1 MRASPHGG
9 GVMRWR
15 SARAAVAAAAAH
27 RINRLDSA
35 APPMAWALLAAAC
48 AAGAL
53 AASLAGPA
61 WAQGGGDMGEA
72 RSLFA
77 RGEYPAAIA
86 IYDALL
92 EERPR
97 DPEILRLKGIAE
109 SNSGRH
115 RDSLVSFYTV
125 LQDRPGDAV
134 ALAGAG
140 VGFGNLGEYAESR
153 EYFARALEVDPES
166 VVYGNYARFVDG
178 VISKYPYKATE
189 KPDFEAAAQRP
200 SRVPAWT
207 TDIARWWAAGQISSD
222 EFLAAISHLVAG
234 GAIAVH
240 GGGSGGTPVGERIPG
255 DAVLAEWVAGN
266 VTTASLAQAVRDMIA
281 GGLVEG
287 PPESAEEKA
296 ARDRDDLL
304 LFKNYL
310 TRIASNINKEK
321 RYIEYPN
328 PSGDVIKK
336 FLRDYVKWN
345 FDEEAERASTNFP
358 DPEIDVRA
366 VGASTIRYSMFIND
380 QPSGLPLNHVE
391 TLGDSMAYWEA
402 QTLEYAERDARVM
415 FSVTRAKH
423 EANVWVTWVV
433 RDLGE
438 GVLGHAHVGKGIVEV
453 ALGDYACDGS
463 FQLYDVETVQKIM
476 THELGHSIG
485 LLHSDNE
492 ASVMYPTL
500 RPSYAYCLL

>member
-1 MRASPHGG
+1 MA
-9 GVMRWR
+9 M
-15 SARAAVAAAAAH
+15 ATLAAAA
-27 RINRLDSA
+27 L
-35 APPMAWALLAAAC
+35 
-48 AAGAL
+48 AGAL
-53 AASLAGPA
+53 AASLAGAA
-61 WAQGGGDMGEA
+61 WAQGDGGMGEA
-72 RSLFA
+72 RALFA

-86 IYDALL
+86 IYDSLL
-92 EERPR
+92 GESPR

-115 RDSLVSFYTV
+115 RESLVSFYTI
-125 LQDRPGDAV
+125 LQDNPNDAV

-153 EYFARALEVDPES
+153 DYFARALEVDPES

-178 VISKYPYKATE
+178 VISKYPYRATE
-189 KPDFEAAAQRP
+189 KPDFEAASQRP

-207 TDIARWWAAGQISSD
+207 TDVALWWASGKIGND
-222 EFLAAISHLVAG
+222 EFLGAISHLVSEG
-234 GAIAVH
+234 VIVVH
-240 GGGSGGTPVGERIPG
+240 GSGDAPRGERIPG
-255 DAVLAEWVAGN
+255 EETLAEWVKGN
-266 VTTASLAQAVRDMIA
+266 VTVASLAQAVRDMIS
-281 GGLVEG
+281 GGLVDG
-287 PPESAEEKA
+287 PQESAEEKA

-304 LFKNYL
+304 LFKNYI
-310 TRIASNINKEK
+310 TRIISNVDKEK

-345 FDEEAERASTNFP
+345 FDEEAARAATNFP

-366 VGASTIRYSMFIND
+366 VGATTIRYSMFIND

-391 TLGDSMAYWEA
+391 TLGDSMDYWEA
-402 QTLEYAERDARVM
+402 QTLEYAERDARIM

-463 FQLYDVETVQKIM
+463 FQLYDVATVQKIM
-476 THELGHSIG
+476 THELGHSVG

-492 ASVMYPTL
+492 SSVMYPTL
-500 RPSYAYCLL
+500 KPSYAYCLL

>member
-1 MRASPHGG
+1 
-9 GVMRWR
+9 
-15 SARAAVAAAAAH
+15 
-27 RINRLDSA
+27 
-35 APPMAWALLAAAC
+35 MAWALLAAAC

-61 WAQGGGDMGEA
+61 WAQAGGDMGEA

-92 EERPR
+92 EESPR

-115 RDSLVSFYTV
+115 RDSLVSFYTI
-125 LQDRPGDAV
+125 LQDSPRDAV

-153 EYFARALEVDPES
+153 EYFARALEVEPES

-200 SRVPAWT
+200 S
-207 TDIARWWAAGQISSD
+207 
-222 EFLAAISHLVAG
+222 
-234 GAIAVH
+234 
-240 GGGSGGTPVGERIPG
+240 
-255 DAVLAEWVAGN
+255 
-266 VTTASLAQAVRDMIA
+266 A

-287 PPESAEEKA
+287 PPVSAEEKA

-366 VGASTIRYSMFIND
+366 VGASAIRYSMFIND

>member
-1 MRASPHGG
+1 
-9 GVMRWR
+9 
-15 SARAAVAAAAAH
+15 
-27 RINRLDSA
+27 
-35 APPMAWALLAAAC
+35 MAWALLAAAFAAC
-48 AAGAL
+48 ALAVPLAGA
-53 AASLAGPA
+53 A
-61 WAQGGGDMGEA
+61 WAQGDGAMGEA
-72 RSLFA
+72 RGLFA

-86 IYDALL
+86 IYDGLL

-125 LQDRPGDAV
+125 LQDSPGDAV

-140 VGFGNLGEYAESR
+140 VGFGNLGEYAEASD
-153 EYFARALEVDPES
+153 YFARALEVDPDS

-178 VISKYPYKATE
+178 VIAKYPYTATE

-207 TDIARWWAAGQISSD
+207 TDIARWWASGQITGD
-222 EFLAAISHLVAG
+222 EFLASISHLVSEGIIVVHGVG
-234 GAIAVH
+234 GA
-240 GGGSGGTPVGERIPG
+240 PPGEKIPG
-255 DAVLAEWVAGN
+255 AETLAEWVEGN
-266 VTTASLAQAVRDMIA
+266 VTAASLAQAVRDMIV

-287 PPESAEEKA
+287 PQESAEEKA

-310 TRIASNINKEK
+310 TRIMSNVSKEK

-366 VGASTIRYSMFIND
+366 VGATAIRYSMFINE

-391 TLGDSMAYWEA
+391 TLGDSMDYWEA
-402 QTLEYAERDARVM
+402 QTLEYAERDARIM

-463 FQLYDVETVQKIM
+463 FQLYDVETVQKVM

-500 RPSYAYCLL
+500 SPSYAYCLL